1 MMGEMALVEAV
12 NEGNSRDRC
21 SPELISWVNAEI
33 LIKGAS
39 DKSAL

>member
-1 MMGEMALVEAV
+1 MTGGMALVEVV
-12 NEGNSRDRC
+12 NEGDSCDRC
-21 SPELISWVNAEI
+21 SPESVFWVNAEI